1 MTIANNDWEMIH
13 PSAYSHAAALL
24 RWVEATPRPH
34 GALRYRC
41 PVTDSFVCVTDDV
54 TIAALDKPRARLRCP
69 TCGEVHLLTQ
79 DGGAAAGAIVAAPGA
94 P

>member
-13 PSAYSHAAALL
+13 PSGYGHAAALM

-34 GALRYRC
+34 GALRYQC
-41 PVTDSFVCVTDDV
+41 PVTNSFVVVTDDE
-54 TIAALDKPRARLRCP
+54 TLAALDKPRARLRCP
-69 TCGEVHLLTQ
+69 TCGEMHLLTQ
-79 DGGAAAGAIVAAPGA
+79 DGDAAVAAIVAAPSA